1 MRFYPLI
8 FIFITIQ
15 TIASAQ
21 VGIGTT
27 APHESSALDITS
39 DSQGFLAP
47 RMITA
52 DRIAISDPAEG
63 LLVFDT
69 EEDAFFYFDS
79 SVWVKLEGSVTRDNY
94 KLVKSEADLADEL
107 AAGGGLEYFLD
118 ENFLYEI
125 NGTIT
130 LTAPINLNGAY
141 VIGED
146 TNEDILLKA
155 GGTLF
160 QGVSGGSIRG
170 LTISVTGGSVFD
182 ITGSFAETLI
192 VRDCVIANSAS
203 VGTLSSFNLIFFSIV
218 QFVNNADGI
227 TYTDINEVLI
237 NSSGWDSSN
246 GGVYETFTGDFDVI
260 SRQGGFSEVTTA
272 IAGMDVSAVTSVTG
286 GASIRNVSFL
296 GGGNYINGTSPYT
309 GYDFTNDWDV
319 NTPGI
324 AVETDGVASGNFYY
338 NGNLTT
344 GFTQSITNGTA
355 VEIEGDGTFEANS
368 LFRFIVDL
376 GDNNR
381 LYYDGL
387 KSREFQIN
395 ASLSIRVTGA
405 VGNFYAFVVA
415 KNGAVITESNSIVY
429 IDSDTQIQNV
439 SINANVDLANGD
451 YIEVF
456 TQRLTGSGT
465 DSLIVFSEN
474 LSIK

>member
-1 MRFYPLI
+1 MRFFTFI
-8 FIFITIQ
+8 FIITIQ
-15 TIASAQ
+15 TTASAQ

-27 APHESSALDITS
+27 DPHESSALDITS

-52 DRIAISDPAEG
+52 DRIAISNPAEG

-107 AAGGGLEYFLD
+107 AAGGGLEYLLD

-272 IAGMDVSAVTSVTG
+272 LAGMDVSAVTSVTG

-296 GGGNYINGTSPYT
+296 GGGNYINGTSPYA

-355 VEIEGDGTFEANS
+355 VEIQGNGSFEANS
-368 LFRFIVDL
+368 LFRFVVGL

-381 LYYDGL
+381 LVYDGS
-387 KSREFQIN
+387 KPREFQIN

-405 VGNFYAFVVA
+405 VGNFYAFVIA
-415 KNGAVITESNSIVY
+415 KNGTIVTESNSIVY
-429 IDSDTQIQNV
+429 IDNDTQIQNV
-439 SINANVDLANGD
+439 SINANVDLANGEF
-451 YIEVF
+451 IEVF

>member
-47 RMITA
+47 RMITS
-52 DRIAISDPAEG
+52 DRIAISNPAEG

-69 EEDAFFYFDS
+69 EEDAFYYYDNS
-79 SVWVKLEGSVTRDNY
+79 AWVKLEGSVTRDNY

-107 AAGGGLEYFLD
+107 AAGGGLEYLLD

-125 NGTIT
+125 NGTIA
-130 LTAPINLNGAY
+130 LNAPINLNGAY

-146 TNEDILLKA
+146 TNEDILLKS

-170 LTISVTGGSVFD
+170 LTISVTGGAVFD
-182 ITGSFAETLI
+182 ITGSFSETLI

-203 VGTLSSFNLIFFSIV
+203 VGTLSSLNLIFLSIV

-227 TYTDINEVLI
+227 TYTDSNEVLI

-246 GGVYETFTGDFDVI
+246 GGVYETFIGDFDVI

-272 IAGMDVSAVTSVTG
+272 TAGMDVLGVTSVAG

-319 NTPGI
+319 NSPGI

-355 VEIEGDGTFEANS
+355 VEIQGNGTFEANS
-368 LFRFIVDL
+368 LFRFIVDS

-387 KSREFQIN
+387 KPREFQIN

-405 VGNFYAFVVA
+405 AGNFYAFVIA
-415 KNGAVITESNSIVY
+415 KNGVVITESNSIVY
-429 IDSDTQIQNV
+429 IDNDTQIQNV
-439 SINANVDLANGD
+439 SINANIDLANGD

-456 TQRLTGSGT
+456 TQRLTGTGT